1 MNYTFR
7 FAPVFHRFDQLMD
20 GLVVTLWVS
29 LAVIFLGLIVG
40 IVGALA
46 MRSRFSLVRGLMQSY
61 VELIRNT
68 PLLAQL
74 FFIYFGLP
82 SLGIKLDSFVAAVIA
97 LTVNLGA
104 YTTEIIRGGIDS
116 VPAGQTE
123 AGIALGLSRL
133 QIFFLIVLK
142 PAVKTMFP
150 ALASQCTL
158 LILGTS
164 LISQLGIPDL
174 FRAASQIDL
183 DTYLSFEVY
192 LVMCAI
198 YVTVVLLFRAACAVI
213 YRLMFA
219 EREPT
224 PLTLIVSP
232 S

>member
-1 MNYTFR
+1 MTYTFR
-7 FAPVFHRFDQLMD
+7 FAPVFNRFDQLMD

-104 YTTEIIRGGIDS
+104 YTTEIVRGGIDS
-116 VPAGQTE
+116 VPAGQAE
-123 AGIALGLSRL
+123 AGIALGLRRL
-133 QIFFLIVLK
+133 QIFFLIILK

-198 YVTVVLLFRAACAVI
+198 YVTVVLLFRGACAVI
-213 YRLMFA
+213 YRLIFA

-224 PLTLIVSP
+224 PLTLIVSL